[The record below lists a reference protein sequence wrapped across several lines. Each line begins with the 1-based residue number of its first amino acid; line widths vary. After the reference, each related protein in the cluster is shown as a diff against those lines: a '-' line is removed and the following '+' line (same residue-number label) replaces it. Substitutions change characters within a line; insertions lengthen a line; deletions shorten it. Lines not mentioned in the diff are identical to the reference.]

1 MSAAA
6 LIELQQVGLRYQNQG
21 SFAKGGAYWAL
32 SDVSFTLHAGET
44 LGIIGRN
51 GAGKSTLLQV
61 LAGILAPDRGRVLRQ
76 PCRICLL
83 SLQVGFNPHLTG
95 VENVYLSGMFLGMS
109 RSRIRQRLPE
119 ILAFAEL
126 EDFATLPIRTY
137 STGMKARLGFAIAVH
152 GEPDVLLLD
161 EVMAVG
167 DAGFRE
173 KSGKKMREIIQSNA
187 AVVLVS
193 HNAKTIAETCQ
204 TAVWI
209 EKGRSISQ
217 GSSEEVLASYA
228 ASQAHPA

>member
-1 MSAAA
+1 MSSTP
-6 LIELQQVGLRYQNQG
+6 LIELQQVGLRYQNLG
-21 SFAKGGAYWAL
+21 PLRRGNAYWAL
-32 SDVSFTLHAGET
+32 SDVSLTLRAGET

-76 PCRICLL
+76 PCRISLL

-109 RSRIRQRLPE
+109 RSRISQRMKE

-126 EDFATLPIRTY
+126 EEFAKLPIRTY

-167 DAGFRE
+167 DADFRE
-173 KSGKKMREIIQSNA
+173 KSGKKMREIIHSNA

-193 HNAKTIAETCQ
+193 HNPKTIAEMCQ

-209 EKGRSISQ
+209 EKGLSIRQ
-217 GSSEEVLASYA
+217 GGSEEVLASYA
-228 ASQAHPA
+228 ASQTHSA